1 MSDFLDGDSKND
13 CETVA
18 CSLYPQIEEVL
29 RCLRQYGPARMTGTG
44 SSVFATFESLVG
56 AEKVLEA
63 LPANVSGFVAG
74 GLNFVNVDV
83 K

>member
-1 MSDFLDGDSKND
+1 
-13 CETVA
+13 
-18 CSLYPQIEEVL
+18 
-29 RCLRQYGPARMTGTG
+29 MTGTG

-63 LPANVSGFVAG
+63 LPANVSGFIAG
-74 GLNFVNVDV
+74 GLNFLNLDV